1 MDITVDLARLLKRYS
16 CLAADPLVHPRDDV
30 RGLVARPDVRTA
42 TRQVRALLLGEDIP
56 TSFMLLALLPAQFPS
71 HLVHAHHTLS
81 IVACRMSTREA
92 VLIWPGKEE
101 NGRREA
107 NSRVYS
113 FEKEKKI
120 RPTAKNRKFQK
131 F

>member
-16 CLAADPLVHPRDDV
+16 CLAADPLVHPRDV

-56 TSFMLLALLPAQFPS
+56 TSFMLLALLPALFPS

-81 IVACRMSTREA
+81 MVACRMSVRGA
-92 VLIWPGKEE
+92 VLIWPG
-101 NGRREA
+101 
-107 NSRVYS
+107 SD
-113 FEKEKKI
+113 
-120 RPTAKNRKFQK
+120 
-131 F
+131 